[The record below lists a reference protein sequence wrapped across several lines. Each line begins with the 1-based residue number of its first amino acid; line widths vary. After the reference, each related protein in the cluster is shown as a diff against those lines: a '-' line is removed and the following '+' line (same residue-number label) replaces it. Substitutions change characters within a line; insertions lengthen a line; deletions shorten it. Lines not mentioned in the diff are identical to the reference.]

1 MRSIS
6 LLCDAART
14 QDGHVRRVHIDLVE
28 HICRSSLLPPSLPPN
43 TSGVRPNFVP
53 APAPGRAG
61 RGQERCRSMIA
72 AGMEVQSSPMQWSS
86 FLLAASNDLERLPLR
101 LSLSLSL
108 SSPVD
113 LVWYGRAIAF
123 LPSTRR
129 ARWVAVARSLGW
141 WRATIACSLARVL
154 QQEKEDDAT
163 PRGSNEQR
171 GRRTEHETRR
181 DERQRRRRRRT

>member
-1 MRSIS
+1 
-6 LLCDAART
+6 
-14 QDGHVRRVHIDLVE
+14 
-28 HICRSSLLPPSLPPN
+28 
-43 TSGVRPNFVP
+43 
-53 APAPGRAG
+53 
-61 RGQERCRSMIA
+61 MIA

-86 FLLAASNDLERLPLR
+86 FLLAASNDLERLPR
-101 LSLSLSL
+101 PPLSPSLPP

-129 ARWVAVARSLGW
+129 ARWVAVARPLGCAEGE
-141 WRATIACSLARVL
+141 RRRTAIACSLARVL

-171 GRRTEHETRR
+171 ERR
-181 DERQRRRRRRT
+181 DETRGGGGEGGRKIGEECLSLSASLSPPLSSHARSLSRFPPEISVNVKVKEGASGGAAKEEGGFCPLAVFPGTSGTD